1 MNDKKEKKNK
11 VQMPMSIAI
20 EKSMQE
26 LIDKVNELA
35 SKYNLTNYMLFQI
48 TNNINQI
55 VAQNLEQEKA
65 IYEKNLK
72 EKNGGKTENEK

>member
-11 VQMPMSIAI
+11 VQMPMSVAV
-20 EKSMQE
+20 EKTTQE
-26 LIDKVNELA
+26 LIDKVNEL
-35 SKYNLTNYMLFQI
+35 SEKYSLTNYMLFQI
-48 TNNINQI
+48 INSITQI

>member
-26 LIDKVNELA
+26 LIDKVNELS
-35 SKYNLTNYMLFQI
+35 SKYMLFQI

-55 VAQNLEQEKA
+55 VSQNLEQEKS